1 MGQSGVEN
9 TEKIKEKSGRF
20 HKSAESGVCEK
31 RRLWTDQELQ
41 YLRDASNYM
50 TQRQVAEKLNRSLRA
65 VISACSRHDI
75 KYRIRD
81 YVDGSRRLFWTQSEV
96 TALLGY
102 AETLTIQRA
111 AARLGRS
118 YSSVKKKIDELGISF
133 KHQRLQ
139 LNDVADILRVSS
151 RVVSRRR
158 EKLGLSFRKIK
169 SPTRSDTRGA
179 KGSDIVAIAKD
190 LLEDP
195 PMRGMERTSAKH
207 LRQVIEE
214 YEGWE

>member
-1 MGQSGVEN
+1 MEN
-9 TEKIKEKSGRF
+9 TEKTKEKSGKF
-20 HKSAESGVCEK
+20 LKSAENGVCEK
-31 RRLWTDQELQ
+31 RRLWTAEELQ
-41 YLRDASNYM
+41 YLLDASETM
-50 TQRQVAEKLNRSLRA
+50 TQRQVAEKLGRSIRA
-65 VISACSRHDI
+65 VISACSKHNI

-81 YVDGSRRLFWTQSEV
+81 YVDGSRRVFWTQAEI
-96 TALLGY
+96 TALMGY

-111 AARLGRS
+111 ASRLGRS
-118 YSSVKKKIDELGISF
+118 HASVKKKIDELGISF

-139 LNDVADILRVSS
+139 LRDVAEILRVSS

-158 EKLGLSFRKIK
+158 EKLGLSFRKVE

-190 LLEDP
+190 LLADP

-207 LRQVIEE
+207 LRQVIAD